1 MPSISVVLP
10 VYNGAAYI
18 KAAIDSILA
27 QSYSDFE
34 LIIINDGSNDESDAI
49 IRAFTDARI
58 SYFQQEN
65 RGLAATLNVAID
77 IAHGEFIARQ
87 DQDDIS
93 AANRLQ
99 VQVDFL
105 RTNPAV
111 GMVGSNAEIWVQGK
125 KTDRL
130 LEHPANDALIHFA
143 LLFDNPFVHSSVM
156 IRRSVFGQIGGY
168 SEDKS
173 RQPPEDYELWSRIA
187 REFSLANIPENL
199 LAYCEVP
206 NSMSRSGLNPFQD
219 KLIKISSEN
228 IAWCTGR
235 DVDAPEIVAASRLA
249 HGVYHGIPR
258 EVRFRTIEALLG
270 VSAKSISTKT
280 NIPLNMLEQTLK
292 LRVAMLRYHYY
303 QYRTG
308 GLIRSLLGERL
319 ERYIKRLAKRVLS
332 ASR

>member
-1 MPSISVVLP
+1 MPTISVVLP

-27 QSYSDFE
+27 QSFSDFE
-34 LIIINDGSNDESDAI
+34 LIIINDGSSDASDPI
-49 IRAFTDARI
+49 ILNFTDNRI
-58 SYFQQEN
+58 RYLQQEN
-65 RGLAATLNVAID
+65 RGLAATLNIAIGL
-77 IAHGEFIARQ
+77 AQGEFIARQ

-93 AANRLQ
+93 AATRLQ
-99 VQVDFL
+99 AQVDFL
-105 RTNPAV
+105 RANHDV
-111 GMVGSNAEIWVQGK
+111 GMVGSNAEIWVNDQ

-130 LEHPANDALIHFA
+130 LAHPTDDALIHFA

-156 IRRSVFGQIGGY
+156 IRRSVFAQVGGY

-173 RQPPEDYELWSRIA
+173 RQPPEDYELWSRIS
-187 REFSLANIPENL
+187 REFKLANIPKNL

-206 NSMSRSGLNPFQD
+206 NSMSRSGLNPFLD
-219 KLIKISSEN
+219 KLIKISAEN

-258 EVRFRTIEALLG
+258 EIRFPTIVALLG
-270 VSAKSISTKT
+270 ASAGSISTKSNT
-280 NIPLNMLEQTLK
+280 PLNMLDQALK

-319 ERYIKRLAKRVLS
+319 ERYLKQLAKRVLS